1 MDEVRSKYSK
11 IVTDAEAMVCVLKKF
26 YLKGNKLAYVP
37 LLEGKLGYTYQAIVD
52 AVQNVE
58 GVQEGYQDG
67 LYAMCSIP
75 ADLKVL
81 LNILFYQLKKEHEG
95 TATVRIDID
104 GVVERINSLL
114 QKNWET
120 FKSLMWLDRYTFFAH
135 KEYGIEL
142 WKI

>member
-1 MDEVRSKYSK
+1 MRKGYDD
-11 IVTDAEAMVCVLKKF
+11 IVGQAEAMVCVLNKF

-52 AVQNVE
+52 AIQNVE
-58 GVQEGYQDG
+58 GVQEGYQNG

-75 ADLKVL
+75 ADLKIL

-95 TATVRIDID
+95 TATVKIDVD

-114 QKNWET
+114 QNNLET
-120 FKSLMWLDRYTFFAH
+120 FKSLMWLDRYRFFAY

-142 WKI
+142 WKL

>member
-1 MDEVRSKYSK
+1 MRKGYDD
-11 IVTDAEAMVCVLKKF
+11 IVGQAEAMVCVLKKF

-52 AVQNVE
+52 AIQNVD

-95 TATVRIDID
+95 TATVKIDID

-114 QKNWET
+114 QNNWET
-120 FKSLMWLDRYTFFAH
+120 FKSLMWLDRYRFFAY

-142 WKI
+142 WKL

>member
-1 MDEVRSKYSK
+1 MRKGYDD
-11 IVTDAEAMVCVLKKF
+11 IVGQAEAMVCVLKKF

-52 AVQNVE
+52 AIQNVE

-75 ADLKVL
+75 ADLKIL

-95 TATVRIDID
+95 TATVKIDVD

-120 FKSLMWLDRYTFFAH
+120 FKSLMWLDRYKFFAY

-142 WKI
+142 WRL

>member
-1 MDEVRSKYSK
+1 MRKGYDD
-11 IVTDAEAMVCVLKKF
+11 IVGQAEAMVCVLKKF

-52 AVQNVE
+52 AIQNVD

-75 ADLKVL
+75 ADLKIL

-95 TATVRIDID
+95 TATVTIDVD

-120 FKSLMWLDRYTFFAH
+120 FKSLMWLDRYRFFAY

-142 WKI
+142 WRL

>member
-1 MDEVRSKYSK
+1 MRKGYDD
-11 IVTDAEAMVCVLKKF
+11 IVGQAEAMACVLNKF

-52 AVQNVE
+52 AIQNVE
-58 GVQEGYQDG
+58 GVQEGYQNG
-67 LYAMCSIP
+67 LYTMCSIP
-75 ADLKVL
+75 ADLKIL

-95 TATVRIDID
+95 TATVKIDVD

-120 FKSLMWLDRYTFFAH
+120 FKSLMWLDRYRFFAY

-142 WKI
+142 WRL

>member
-1 MDEVRSKYSK
+1 MRKGYDD
-11 IVTDAEAMVCVLKKF
+11 IVGQAEAMVCVLKKF

-52 AVQNVE
+52 AIQNVE
-58 GVQEGYQDG
+58 GAQEGYQDG

-81 LNILFYQLKKEHEG
+81 FNILFYQLKKEHEG
-95 TATVRIDID
+95 TATVKIDVD

-120 FKSLMWLDRYTFFAH
+120 FKSLMWLDRYRFFAY

-142 WKI
+142 WKL